1 MSRFIPYFALFIFLS
16 CSQNIPDPVQQEIAN
31 LPEQINYNFHIK
43 PILSDRCY
51 TCHGP
56 DANKREADL
65 RLDQEGHEKHKEIVA
80 RILDHDPKTMMP
92 PPSSKLMLSDREKAL
107 IIKWIDQGAN
117 YEKHWAF
124 TKPIKSKIPVVE
136 SDWVTNSIDNFIF
149 SKLQE
154 QKIKPSSRASKEKLI
169 RRAYFD
175 LTGLPPSLDDLD
187 LWLSDTRE
195 DYYDHMVDYLLNQDA
210 YGERMAAHW
219 LDVARFADSEG
230 YLDDF
235 HHSFW
240 PYRDWVIN
248 AYNDNL
254 PYDQF
259 VTWQLAGDLM
269 DNPTE
274 DQILATAF
282 NRNHKQNSEGGI
294 IPEEFRVD
302 YVTDRTNT
310 LGAAFMGLTVGCAKC
325 HDHKYDPISQE
336 NYFELFSFFNS
347 TVERGDGIF
356 GYNAIENGQYI
367 PHDLSMNSGPV
378 LALSNSKV
386 DSIKNYIEHKIKD
399 LNEELADVGNNNID
413 EFHKWLSTSET
424 ASIFDQKIK
433 EATITHLP
441 FDMMKDGKAEDLV
454 AKATPPH
461 YHGKISTVPGKKGN
475 ALMSDADGQFIADG
489 SRSQFERSEPFT
501 ISFWINTPKAF
512 EEGHVIYN
520 GNNRIQ
526 GYRGWDV
533 VIDSTFLHFRL
544 NHAHPYQSIDISTP
558 QPIDKNEWVHFVWT
572 YDGSSSAS
580 GMKLFQN
587 GEVLKPK
594 VNRDFVYRSTK
605 PYLDKRASVYAH
617 YRGLII
623 GNRHYD
629 QDFTGGKLDEVVILN
644 KEADFLTAKYLCD
657 KSLAKDLLLD
667 YKEKDPEKLRDF
679 YTLFIDDDL
688 SKIRDELKYFNTK
701 HVATLDTLQEIMV
714 MGDSEIERQ
723 TYILE
728 RGIYDAHGDPVQRD
742 VPSYIL
748 PWKEEFPKNRLG
760 LSQWLLDEDHPLTAR
775 VAVNQLWYLVFGKGL
790 VETIEDFGNQG
801 ALPSHPKLLDW
812 LAVEFMDSGWDV
824 KKMIKM
830 MVTSSTYRQSS
841 IYRSDLKDIDP
852 KNQLLA
858 SSPRYRHT
866 AEMVR
871 DNILATS
878 GLLNHHIGG
887 PSAYPYQP
895 GGLWKE
901 VMTHPF
907 FPEYEID
914 YDEGLYRRSVY
925 TFWKRNM
932 PPPSMLIFDASSR
945 GECQVKRQSSNT
957 PLQALVLLNDP
968 QKIEGCRTL
977 AQNMW
982 KMTNGNIEQATK
994 NTFRLLTSRLPSDKE
1009 QDILL
1014 QQFNDE
1020 LAYFEE
1026 DNSKALAYLNTGNT
1040 PFDNRL
1046 PVNNIAALA
1055 RVSNTIMN
1063 TTEAYFKN

>member
-1 MSRFIPYFALFIFLS
+1 MRKFFLFTACVLFFSCGQTIPES
-16 CSQNIPDPVQQEIAN
+16 VKQEIAD
-31 LPEQINYNFHIK
+31 LPDVIDYNFHIK

-56 DANKREADL
+56 DQSKREAEL
-65 RLDQEGHEKHKEIVA
+65 RLDKSGYDNHQEIIT
-80 RILDHDPKTMMP
+80 RILHDDPKTIMP
-92 PPSSKLMLSDREKAL
+92 PPSSKLTLNDREKAL
-107 IIKWIDQGAN
+107 ITKWIDQGAQ
-117 YEKHWAF
+117 YENHWAF
-124 TKPIKSKIPVVE
+124 STPAKSKLPEVGA
-136 SDWVTNSIDNFIF
+136 DWATNPIDNFIY

-154 QKIKPSSRASKEKLI
+154 QGIKPSAPASREKLI

-175 LTGLPPSLDDLD
+175 ITGLPPSIADLD
-187 LWLSDTRE
+187 LWINDTRD
-195 DYYDHMVDYLLNQDA
+195 DYYNHMVEFLLNQDA

-240 PYRDWVIN
+240 PYRDWVIH

-259 VTWQLAGDLM
+259 VTWQLAGDLL

-274 DQILATAF
+274 EQILATAF

-347 TVERGDGIF
+347 TIERGDGIF

-386 DSIKNYIEHKIKD
+386 DSIKNFIDQKIED
-399 LNEELADVGNNNID
+399 LNEGLAETRQNNSDDFNQ
-413 EFHKWLSTSET
+413 WLSTPNT
-424 ASIFDQKIK
+424 ASIIEQKIK
-433 EATITHLP
+433 AATVTHLT
-441 FDMMKDGKAEDLV
+441 FNNMKDGKAKDQA
-454 AKATPPH
+454 AKAKPPH
-461 YHGKISTVPGKKGN
+461 YYGKISSVPGKIGN
-475 ALMSDADGQFIADG
+475 ALMSDAVGQFVADG
-489 SRSQFERSEPFT
+489 SRAQFERSEPFT
-501 ISFWINTPKAF
+501 ISFWINTPKSF
-512 EEGHVIYN
+512 NEGHVIYN

-533 VIDSTFLHFRL
+533 VIDSTNLHFRL

-558 QPIDKNEWVHFVWT
+558 QPINKNEWVHFVWT
-572 YDGSSSAS
+572 YDGSSTAA
-580 GMKLFQN
+580 GMKLYQN
-587 GEVLKPK
+587 GELINAN

-617 YRGLII
+617 YNGIII

-629 QDFTGGKLDEVVILN
+629 QDFTGGKIDELVILN
-644 KEADFLTAKYLCD
+644 KEADHLTAKYLFD
-657 KSLAKDLLLD
+657 ITSTKELLANYKDNN
-667 YKEKDPEKLRDF
+667 PEKLRDF
-679 YTLFIDDDL
+679 YTLFIDEDHAE
-688 SKIRDELKYFNTK
+688 IRKEIKNLNTK
-701 HVATLDTLQEIMV
+701 EVMTLDTLQEIMV
-714 MGDSEIERQ
+714 MGDSEIERK

-728 RGIYDAHGDPVQRD
+728 RGIYDAHGDLVQRN

-748 PWKEEFPKNRLG
+748 PWKEEYPQNRLG

-775 VAVNQLWYLVFGKGL
+775 VAVNQLWYLIFGKGL

-801 ALPSHPKLLDW
+801 ALPTHPKLLDW
-812 LAVEFMDSGWDV
+812 LAVEFIESGWDV

-841 IYRSDLKDIDP
+841 KYRIDLKDIDP
-852 KNQLLA
+852 NNHLLA

-871 DNILATS
+871 DNILASS
-878 GLLNHHIGG
+878 GLLNHHLGG

-914 YDEGLYRRSVY
+914 YDKGLYRRSIY

-945 GECQVKRQSSNT
+945 AECQVRRQSSNT

-968 QKIEGCRTL
+968 QKIEGSRIL

-982 KMTNGNIEQATK
+982 KKSKGNVKQATQ
-994 NTFRLLTSRLPSDKE
+994 TAFRLLTSRLPSIKE
-1009 QDILL
+1009 QELL
-1014 QQFNDE
+1014 IQQYNDE
-1020 LAYFEE
+1020 LAYFES
-1026 DNSKALAYLNTGNT
+1026 DKNKALEYLNTGHA
-1040 PFDNRL
+1040 PVDYKL
-1046 PVNNIAALA
+1046 PINSIAALA